1 MMILGL
7 WMLSGIIG
15 MLILA
20 YLDYL
25 DGSPFLI
32 SEDWIIVIIC
42 ALAGPLILMWGL
54 FDTFKYLTQPKSD
67 DKK

>member
-1 MMILGL
+1 MILGL
-7 WMLSGIIG
+7 WILAGFIG
-15 MLILA
+15 MLILG

-25 DGSPFLI
+25 EGSPFLI

-54 FDTFKYLTQPKSD
+54 IDIYKYLTQSKSD